1 VWKQK
6 APGTAGRFFCVFPLS
21 GSGLARS
28 LVNTRGYLEIGVTL
42 SLQARACVFGRESRA
57 RPGPLAAGR
66 PLCKCPPAPACGRHL
81 LLYFAKDLSAAKGL
95 HLRDVSV
102 GFDACWCCRELYADD
117 AHMGYVAT
125 VGGAVLQ

>member
-1 VWKQK
+1 MQAFLRNSTPKRYV
-6 APGTAGRFFCVFPLS
+6 
-21 GSGLARS
+21 GSGVAP
-28 LVNTRGYLEIGVTL
+28 VGVTL

-95 HLRDVSV
+95 DLRAVSAA
-102 GFDACWCCRELYADD
+102 FDACWCCHQLFARD
-117 AHMGYVAT
+117 AHMRYVAPLF
-125 VGGAVLQ
+125 AC